1 MFVPKTT
8 AAVFFVLLVVNIG
21 VCLFLQQQELSL
33 NIQAQRGLLSNEV
46 VVASNKIC
54 HLCGVPFIFTLC
66 YTFSLCDVRV
76 NGMVARVDL

>member
-33 NIQAQRGLLSNEV
+33 NIQAQRGLLSLRVRGRFDFFGYVIVILVIN
-46 VVASNKIC
+46 
-54 HLCGVPFIFTLC
+54 PRD
-66 YTFSLCDVRV
+66 YSL
-76 NGMVARVDL
+76 